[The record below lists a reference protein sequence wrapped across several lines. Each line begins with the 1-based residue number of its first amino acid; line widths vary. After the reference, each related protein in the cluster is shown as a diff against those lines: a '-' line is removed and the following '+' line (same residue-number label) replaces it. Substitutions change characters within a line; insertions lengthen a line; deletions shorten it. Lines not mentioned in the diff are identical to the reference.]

1 VHARV
6 RFLVTIVTL
15 VATACPAA
23 DDVATPPGLA
33 VGQPPAAGDDS
44 PPTDPAR
51 DLARLAASRATW
63 EKARDA
69 ADGSYTYEVPQV
81 FMMSRQTTRIVV
93 KQGKVV
99 ERSFEQFVQAPGLA
113 APGGGPP
120 GPTTVW
126 TERGGEIGTHGD
138 GAAPPRTVD
147 ELYDLAAKMLATPKP
162 AFHERS
168 LGMDDRGLLHHCYDR
183 DTRIADDVPLVGI
196 QPIRILIAV
205 P

>member
-1 VHARV
+1 MHARIGIV
-6 RFLVTIVTL
+6 VAILALVV
-15 VATACPAA
+15 VACPAA
-23 DDVATPPGLA
+23 DDVVTPPGLA

-51 DLARLAASRATW
+51 DLERLAASRATW

-69 ADGSYTYEVPQV
+69 ADGNYTYEVPQV

-99 ERSFEQFVQAPGLA
+99 ERSFEQFVQAPGIA

-120 GPTTVW
+120 APKTVW
-126 TERGGEIGTHGD
+126 TERGDEIGTHGD

-147 ELYDLAAKMLATPKP
+147 ELYDAAAKMLATPKP

-168 LGMDDRGLLHHCYDR
+168 LGIDDRGLLHHCYDR
-183 DTRIADDVPLVGI
+183 NTRIADDVPFAGVL
-196 QPIRILIAV
+196 PIRILIAV